1 MTKEPREGLNQEAIL
16 TYLRKNLN
24 EQRPVTLYNTYEGI
38 PITYEA
44 EVAMVHPGYIGLVVH
59 PYQAVCIKLERRTYL
74 ESKFISE
81 LVRAHP
87 VSIDYTNRVVLLR
100 HLKIPNSITK
110 DLYHSWVAPEKQVG
124 VAILGG
130 KTDLSGQLMEI
141 AVLEQNR
148 IRVVVSVPEDSGFKR
163 HEKVKLSF
171 SLNGG
176 GKPVRVSGEVLSLV
190 KIRNQKLK
198 RLEVEGKAAM
208 KDEITILA
216 FIAKREDQIRNKLEK
231 TYKKLR
237 KVKKHGKRRG

>member
-1 MTKEPREGLNQEAIL
+1 MTKEPQEGLSQEAIL
-16 TYLRKNLN
+16 ACLRKNLN

-44 EVAMVHPGYIGLVVH
+44 EVAMVHPAFIGLVVH

-74 ESKFISE
+74 KSKLIPE

-100 HLKIPNSITK
+100 HLKIPNSIAK
-110 DLYHSWVAPEKQVG
+110 DLHHSWVAPEKAVD
-124 VAILGG
+124 VAILSG

-141 AVLEQNR
+141 AVIENND
-148 IRVVVSVPEDSGFKR
+148 IRVVVSVTENSGLRR

-171 SLNGG
+171 SLDSG

-198 RLEVEGKAAM
+198 RLEIEGKAAM

-216 FIAKREDQIRNKLEK
+216 FIAKREDQIRGKLEK